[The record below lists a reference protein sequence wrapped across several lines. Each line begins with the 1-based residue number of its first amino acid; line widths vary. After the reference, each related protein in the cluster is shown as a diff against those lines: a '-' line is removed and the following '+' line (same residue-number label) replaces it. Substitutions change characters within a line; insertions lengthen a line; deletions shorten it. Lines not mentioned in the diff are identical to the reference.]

1 MILAVFI
8 PCRDSL
14 YSDAKKDGE
23 KAVYGGDSLRIAR
36 DENIKKIE
44 FVLWH
49 KDEIREALEEAACTT
64 HTGGAPSGHA
74 RIVDTTATQA
84 IKLAEGVSF
93 VEWFECPRGRRRAKC
108 FDGCKELIGCRRTL
122 EKPSQWLSVIGAVE
136 RFCEQDALRKEVFR
150 RRYLPGRNRRGAL
163 LSSSTYYFVLGEIRS
178 YALQAAAQ
186 AQVIKVF

>member
-1 MILAVFI
+1 M
-8 PCRDSL
+8 
-14 YSDAKKDGE
+14 
-23 KAVYGGDSLRIAR
+23 RIAR

-49 KDEIREALEEAACTT
+49 KDEIREALEEAANTVV

-84 IKLAEGVSF
+84 IKLAEGVAF

-122 EKPSQWLSVIGAVE
+122 EKPSQWLSVVGAVE

-150 RRYLPGRNRRGAL
+150 RRYLPSKHRRGAL

-178 YALQAAAQ
+178 FALQAAAQ